1 MCHGLGFISVFKSN
15 GCVCLLGSINYEG
28 IYKLFKHFHVVLG
41 SPSVMSYVH
50 PVHAHLF

>member
-15 GCVCLLGSINYEG
+15 GCVCLLGSINYEVT
-28 IYKLFKHFHVVLG
+28 YKLFKHFHVVLG
-41 SPSVMSYVH
+41 SPSVMSCVH